1 MFFVGDM
8 AMKFSTISFD
18 GKTVE
23 VLDQTLLPFKE
34 LYRKLS
40 SPEEMADAIKRLVVR
55 GAPLIGVSAAYGV
68 VLSALVHKKE
78 GITGLRKGVSE
89 DIKLLA
95 GTRPTAV
102 NLFYALERMENI
114 LHCDVNSSQELVH
127 LLIEEA
133 EKIHKE
139 DMQMCSRIGDFGEPL
154 VPDGGVI
161 MTHCNAG
168 ALAASGI
175 GTALAPIY
183 RARENGK
190 NVTVYVPETRPLL
203 QGARLTAWE
212 LSKNGIPFTIICD
225 SARGLVLKSKKVGLC
240 IVGADRI
247 AKNGD
252 TANKVGTYPLAVL
265 ARENGVPFW
274 VAAPKS
280 TFDEKIETGQ
290 DIPIEER
297 DGDEVRKIA
306 GKRIAPS
313 LPVFNPAFDVTEASL
328 ITGFITDKGV
338 VKL

>member
-1 MFFVGDM
+1 MNFN
-8 AMKFSTISFD
+8 TISFD
-18 GKTVE
+18 GETVE

-78 GITGLRKGVSE
+78 GITGLRKGVLE

-114 LHCDVNSSQELVH
+114 LHCDVNSLQELVH

-139 DMQMCSRIGDFGEPL
+139 DMRMCSRIGDFGEPL

-161 MTHCNAG
+161 MTQCNAG
-168 ALAASGI
+168 ALATSGI

-225 SARGLVLKSKKVGLC
+225 SARGLVLKSKKVDLC
-240 IVGADRI
+240 MVGADRI

-252 TANKVGTYPLAVL
+252 TANKIGTYSLAVL
-265 ARENGVPFW
+265 AKENGVPFW

-328 ITGFITDKGV
+328 ITGFITDKGI

>member
-1 MFFVGDM
+1 VFFVGDM
-8 AMKFSTISFD
+8 AMNFRTISFD

-78 GITGLRKGVSE
+78 GITGLRKGVSG

-114 LHCDVNSSQELVH
+114 LHCDVNSLQELVH

-161 MTHCNAG
+161 MTQCNAG
-168 ALAASGI
+168 ALATSGI

-212 LSKNGIPFTIICD
+212 LSKNGIPSTIICD
-225 SARGLVLKSKKVGLC
+225 SARGLVLKSKKVNLC
-240 IVGADRI
+240 MVGADRI

-252 TANKVGTYPLAVL
+252 TANKIGTYSLAVL
-265 ARENGVPFW
+265 AKENGVPFW
-274 VAAPKS
+274 VASPKS

-328 ITGFITDKGV
+328 ITGFITDKGI

>member
-1 MFFVGDM
+1 MN
-8 AMKFSTISFD
+8 FSTISFD

-23 VLDQTLLPFKE
+23 VLDQTLLPLKE

-40 SPEEMADAIKRLVVR
+40 SPEEMADTIRRLVVR

-78 GITGLRKGVSE
+78 GITGFRKGVSE

-114 LHCDVNSSQELVH
+114 LHCDVNSSQELVR

-154 VPDGGVI
+154 VPDGGII
-161 MTHCNAG
+161 MTQCNAG
-168 ALAASGI
+168 ALATSGI

-225 SARGLVLKSKKVGLC
+225 SARGWVLKSKKVDLC

-252 TANKVGTYPLAVL
+252 TANKIGTYPLAVL

-297 DGDEVRKIA
+297 DGDEIRKIA

>member
-1 MFFVGDM
+1 
-8 AMKFSTISFD
+8 
-18 GKTVE
+18 
-23 VLDQTLLPFKE
+23 
-34 LYRKLS
+34 
-40 SPEEMADAIKRLVVR
+40 
-55 GAPLIGVSAAYGV
+55 
-68 VLSALVHKKE
+68 VHKKE

-168 ALAASGI
+168 ALATSGI

>member
-1 MFFVGDM
+1 MN
-8 AMKFSTISFD
+8 FSTISFD
-18 GKTVE
+18 GETVE

-78 GITGLRKGVSE
+78 GITGLRKGVLE

-114 LHCDVNSSQELVH
+114 LHCDVNSLQELVH

-161 MTHCNAG
+161 MTQCNAG
-168 ALAASGI
+168 ALATSGI

-212 LSKNGIPFTIICD
+212 LSKNGIPSIIICD
-225 SARGLVLKSKKVGLC
+225 SARGLVLKSKKVDLC
-240 IVGADRI
+240 MVGADRI

-252 TANKVGTYPLAVL
+252 TANKIGTYSLAVL
-265 ARENGVPFW
+265 AKENGVPFW